1 MPIHLQILLPL
12 LTLAL
17 GHATGHIS
25 PLGLALGVAYAG
37 WVLAAKR
44 VPNWLWLPVTLLASV
59 ALAAH
64 LVPGF
69 AYLSLTEPTPWS
81 PDAPPYALRVN
92 WDKALVGMSLL
103 AWWLG
108 RPDPVPTAR
117 RSATLAVMLATLVAV
132 PVLALALGLVG
143 WVPKWPEHLA
153 LWLAVNL
160 LVTVLAEELVF
171 RALLQRTLAARLG
184 PWAGLL
190 LATLLFG
197 AVHLPFSTLFA
208 VVATV
213 AGLGYGLA
221 FHFSGRLGPAV
232 ALHLGVNLCHVL
244 LLSYP
249 LKLG

>member
-25 PLGLALGVAYAG
+25 PLGLTLGVAYAA
-37 WVLAAKR
+37 WVLAAPR
-44 VPNWLWLPVTLLASV
+44 LPSGLWLPVTLLASV

-64 LVPGF
+64 WVPGF
-69 AYLSLTEPTPWS
+69 AYLPLTEPTPWS
-81 PDAPPYALRVN
+81 PDAPPFALRVN

-108 RPDPVPTAR
+108 RSEPVPATR
-117 RSATLAVMLATLVAV
+117 RGATLAVMLATLLAV
-132 PVLALALGLVG
+132 PLLALTLGLVG

-171 RALLQRTLAARLG
+171 RALLQRSLAARLG
-184 PWAGLL
+184 PWAGLV

-221 FHFSGRLGPAV
+221 FQLSGRLGPAL

>member
-1 MPIHLQILLPL
+1 
-12 LTLAL
+12 
-17 GHATGHIS
+17 
-25 PLGLALGVAYAG
+25 
-37 WVLAAKR
+37 
-44 VPNWLWLPVTLLASV
+44 
-59 ALAAH
+59 
-64 LVPGF
+64 
-69 AYLSLTEPTPWS
+69 
-81 PDAPPYALRVN
+81 
-92 WDKALVGMSLL
+92 
-103 AWWLG
+103 
-108 RPDPVPTAR
+108 
-117 RSATLAVMLATLVAV
+117 
-132 PVLALALGLVG
+132 
-143 WVPKWPEHLA
+143 
-153 LWLAVNL
+153 VNL